1 MKMGSSQ
8 WQRIRSK
15 CRPVLRVLLHELWP
29 ASPWKTM
36 GYTWLWLFWCVFP
49 GTMVLK
55 YSMDPGD
62 HIMMIMIGGG
72 ILLLYGSVQGIV
84 EAINLSRE
92 GIWEFGELFLIF
104 IVSLPPLLIGGAL
117 SFMGVV
123 VFMQKIL
130 ELLPQG

>member
-62 HIMMIMIGGG
+62 HIMMIMIGG
-72 ILLLYGSVQGIV
+72 
-84 EAINLSRE
+84 
-92 GIWEFGELFLIF
+92 
-104 IVSLPPLLIGGAL
+104 AL

-130 ELLPQG
+130 LLLPQG